1 MSWQEINKKYPKAW
15 NIYMNWFSEQNY
27 GENLDFAF
35 NRDLYDFFD
44 EQEIFIWIGPEIQYT
59 REIDENDNNP
69 HYCIDDWGYDI
80 HDHSYTLAS
89 GYECKTRQEA
99 EQAAFEK
106 AFEILENKL
115 KEWQ

>member
-44 EQEIFIWIGPEIQYT
+44 EQGIYINTEVAVETLHCNWFYNISGIKIYSEG
-59 REIDENDNNP
+59 
-69 HYCIDDWGYDI
+69 GYK
-80 HDHSYTLAS
+80 AR
-89 GYECKTRQEA
+89 KEA
-99 EQAAFEK
+99 EEMAFTK

>member
-44 EQEIFIWIGPEIQYT
+44 EQGIMGLIYANGFDLIDRTKDLIYVANEFLKWESDLIFQDAT
-59 REIDENDNNP
+59 
-69 HYCIDDWGYDI
+69 HDDFDRN
-80 HDHSYTLAS
+80 LF
-89 GYECKTRQEA
+89 
-99 EQAAFEK
+99 EQLMFEK